1 MTRSVDFYFDFG
13 SPAAYLAATQLP
25 HICADTGAEL
35 VWKPMLLGGVFQAT
49 GNHSPAEIKP
59 KGPYMTTDLK
69 RFARRYDV
77 PFAHNPHFPINTL
90 QLMRGAVGMQ
100 LRSDAEFH
108 RYLAA
113 IFSAMFEHPR
123 NLGDLQE
130 LAAVLEAAG
139 ISPALMLELVQD
151 DRIKQTLRN
160 TTEEAVARGVFG
172 APTFFVGDEMFWG
185 QDRLHFVEA
194 ALS

>member
-1 MTRSVDFYFDFG
+1 MKQVEFFFDVG
-13 SPAAYLAATQLP
+13 SPYSYLAYHQLP
-25 HICADTGAEL
+25 KIAQAKRAEI
-35 VWKPMLLGGVFQAT
+35 VWRPMLLGGVFQAT
-49 GNHSPAEIKP
+49 GNSSPATIP
-59 KGPYMTTDLK
+59 AKGAYSNIDLERWAK
-69 RFARRYDV
+69 QFGV
-77 PFAHNPHFPINTL
+77 PIQHNPHFPINTL

-108 RYLAA
+108 RYLDA

-123 NLGDLQE
+123 NLGDLNE
-130 LAAVLEAAG
+130 LAAVLKAAG
-139 ISPALMLELVQD
+139 ISPALMMELVQD
-151 DRIKQTLRN
+151 DRVKQTLRK

-172 APTFFVGDEMFWG
+172 APTFFVGNDMFWG

>member
-1 MTRSVDFYFDFG
+1 MKQVEFFFDVG
-13 SPAAYLAATQLP
+13 SPYSYLAYHQLP
-25 HICADTGAEL
+25 KIAQAKGAEIL
-35 VWKPMLLGGVFQAT
+35 WRPMLLGGVFQAT
-49 GNHSPAEIKP
+49 GNSSPATIP
-59 KGPYMTTDLK
+59 AKGRYSNIDLE
-69 RFARRYDV
+69 RWATYFGV
-77 PFAHNPHFPINTL
+77 PIQQNPHFPINTL

-108 RYLAA
+108 NYLGA

-123 NLGDLQE
+123 NLGDLNE

-139 ISPALMLELVQD
+139 ISPALMMELVQD
-151 DRIKQTLRN
+151 DHVKQTLRK

-185 QDRLHFVEA
+185 QDRLHFVEQ

>member
-1 MTRSVDFYFDFG
+1 MKQVEFFFDVG
-13 SPAAYLAATQLP
+13 SPYSYLAYHQLP
-25 HICADTGAEL
+25 KIAQAKGAEI
-35 VWKPMLLGGVFQAT
+35 VWRPMLLGGVFQAT
-49 GNHSPAEIKP
+49 GNSSPAAIP
-59 KGPYMTTDLK
+59 AKGRYSNIDLE
-69 RFARRYDV
+69 RWATYFGV
-77 PFAHNPHFPINTL
+77 PIQQNPHFPINTL

-108 RYLAA
+108 NYLGA

-123 NLGDLQE
+123 NLGDLNE
-130 LAAVLEAAG
+130 LATVLEAAG
-139 ISPALMLELVQD
+139 ISPTLMMALVQD
-151 DRIKQTLRN
+151 DHVKQTLRK

-172 APTFFVGDEMFWG
+172 APTFFVGDDMFWG